1 MKRIAGLLYFYYFN
15 TMLAFLFIMFYPLF
29 ALFLSSPKH
38 VRTGH
43 KIRRFGCKLILFIA
57 GAPYKTISEEK
68 IDTNKTYIV
77 CCNHASETDILLALA
92 GTPLYFGFLGKV
104 ELTNNKLMA
113 IFFKVIDIEVDRGN
127 NMQSVQVYKKS
138 VQALESGKSLFIFP
152 EGGIFENAP
161 TLNPFKDG
169 AFSLAIR
176 HKIPIIPACMPDN
189 WKNFPNGKKF
199 AKPGKIRLI
208 LHKPIEVAHLNKEDI
223 PALQQQVFDIIE
235 KDLNIYSK

>member
-1 MKRIAGLLYFYYFN
+1 MKRAAGLIYFYFFN
-15 TMLAFLFIMFYPLF
+15 AIQAALYLAFYPAF
-29 ALFLSSPKH
+29 VFLLGNLKYQH
-38 VRTGH
+38 TGH
-43 KIRRFGCKLILFIA
+43 SVRRFGCRLILFLA
-57 GAPYKTISEEK
+57 GARCKTITEEK
-68 IDTNKTYIV
+68 IDANKTYII
-77 CCNHASETDILLALA
+77 CCNHASETDIILALA

-104 ELTNNKLMA
+104 ELTKNNLLA
-113 IFFKVIDIEVDRGN
+113 IFFKHIDIEVDRGN

-176 HKIPIIPACMPDN
+176 HKVPIIPACMPDN
-189 WKNFPNGKKF
+189 WKNFPDGKKF

-208 LHKPIEVAHLNKEDI
+208 LHKPIETALLQKEDI
-223 PALQQQVFDIIE
+223 PALQQQVFDLIE
-235 KDLNIYSK
+235 KDLKNG